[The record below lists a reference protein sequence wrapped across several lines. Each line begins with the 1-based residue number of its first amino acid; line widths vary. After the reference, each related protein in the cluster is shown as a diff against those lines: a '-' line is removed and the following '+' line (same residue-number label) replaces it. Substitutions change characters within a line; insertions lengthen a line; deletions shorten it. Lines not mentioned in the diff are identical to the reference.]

1 MEWPMAELN
10 KVADIRGG
18 ATPRRDNPAYWNGDI
33 PWATPTDLPAL
44 GEGISEL
51 NCTTEAI
58 TNEGLASCS
67 ARFLPP
73 GTVLFS
79 SRATIGKIGIATVPL
94 ATNQGFA
101 NFIPKSRVES
111 RYLAWCLYYNA
122 DRIAGLAGSTTFR
135 EVSKSAF
142 GRFRIPIPP
151 ISEQRHIVDILDQ
164 ADLLR
169 RLRAK
174 ADAKAARILP
184 ALFIRMF
191 GDPATN
197 PMGWPLKRIGDVCD
211 VVSGA
216 TPKTNQPEFWG
227 GGVPWATPKDLSD
240 LEGWSIAKTGRT
252 LTEKG
257 LASCSATMI
266 PKESLLLSSRAPIGL
281 VALAGVPM
289 CTNQGF
295 KNLVC
300 GSEVDPWY
308 LFGWCKL
315 RSNFLQ
321 SLGQGATFKEISKRI
336 VESIRLPVPSMET
349 QQHFRANLMKLMAN
363 DKDRIQSSQRI
374 ADLFEVLL
382 TRAFTGDLTASWC
395 EAHEEQL
402 LQEMEQQRKCLAEV
416 SS

>member
-1 MEWPMAELN
+1 MIKLDSVVQIRKGTTTPARYAEETFELYSIPGFDIGKPEVLSGANIKSN
-10 KVADIRGG
+10 KTNVF
-18 ATPRRDNPAYWNGDI
+18 PGD
-33 PWATPTDLPAL
+33 
-44 GEGISEL
+44 
-51 NCTTEAI
+51 
-58 TNEGLASCS
+58 
-67 ARFLPP
+67 
-73 GTVLFS
+73 VLFS
-79 SRATIGKIGIATVPL
+79 KLNPRIPRVWIVPPKTEFRQISSTEFWPLVMDQSVLDPYYLRYYLQTPRVRERLSPSTEAAT
-94 ATNQGFA
+94 
-101 NFIPKSRVES
+101 KSRSRIKPFQLLGES
-111 RYLAWCLYYNA
+111 
-122 DRIAGLAGSTTFR
+122 
-135 EVSKSAF
+135 
-142 GRFRIPIPP
+142 IPLPP
-151 ISEQRHIVDILDQ
+151 ISDQRRIVDILDQ
-164 ADLLR
+164 AE
-169 RLRAK
+169 RLRGLRAE

-184 ALFIRMF
+184 ALFIKMF

-197 PMGWPLKRIGDVCD
+197 PMGWRVKRIGEVCN

-363 DKDRIQSSQRI
+363 DKNRIQSSQRI

-402 LQEMEQQRKCLAEV
+402 LQEMEQQRKCHGDV